1 MRKTQSY
8 QKQQSQNL
16 RKKMANFLPSI
27 SHPVNSEKSTSR
39 FVQAIQDGISNGSLL
54 RPSKNVQT
62 KERLQKP
69 PFPAS
74 FRLVVQKNLMPLV
87 EIVMILEEV
96 TNYMLQTKGTL
107 LGNFKKKI
115 ILGATKK
122 ICELKFLTYKNKYI
136 KDLDSE
142 KFHHLVKRKATDLE
156 IRSIRDQIKV
166 SSKENS
172 NHFIK

>member
-1 MRKTQSY
+1 MV
-8 QKQQSQNL
+8 
-16 RKKMANFLPSI
+16 NFLPSI
-27 SHPVNSEKSTSR
+27 PHPVNSEKSTSR

-62 KERLQKP
+62 TKKFQKP

-107 LGNFKKKI
+107 LGNFMKK
-115 ILGATKK
+115 
-122 ICELKFLTYKNKYI
+122 
-136 KDLDSE
+136 
-142 KFHHLVKRKATDLE
+142 
-156 IRSIRDQIKV
+156 
-166 SSKENS
+166 
-172 NHFIK
+172 FIKE

>member
-27 SHPVNSEKSTSR
+27 SHPVNSEKSTAR

-122 ICELKFLTYKNKYI
+122 ICELKIFVENFSKSYFINYQK
-136 KDLDSE
+136 
-142 KFHHLVKRKATDLE
+142 
-156 IRSIRDQIKV
+156 
-166 SSKENS
+166 SSKELSERLKRNGKNLS
-172 NHFIK
+172 SQIFFVASILFV